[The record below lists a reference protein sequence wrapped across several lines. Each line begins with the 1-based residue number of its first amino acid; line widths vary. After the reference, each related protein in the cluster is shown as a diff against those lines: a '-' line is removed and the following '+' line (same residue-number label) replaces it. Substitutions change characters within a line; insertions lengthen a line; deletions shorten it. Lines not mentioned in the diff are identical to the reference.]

1 MYKIL
6 ALTSLIALAQA
17 QRGEDSTAVA
27 GNLGADPATGNVG
40 GAPAQDPAPG
50 PDVPVVDPVDPTVVA
65 GNLGANPTIIS
76 TDTTG
81 NKGDTPA
88 EDPAPTHDNTGATV
102 PTVSVVPATPQ
113 QPASVTPQPTPTST
127 PAANMPALPPNPA
140 TGGSSPVA
148 PDNKASNGDVYD
160 ADKHDVHY
168 DYANKKIEHH
178 DIAADQD
185 AHTQPMCAIGGEQT
199 HSDTEKPTDYC
210 CRIYELP
217 NFYGRYYDTC
227 YRKPLA
233 SDEPDIFEL
242 SKFGWHEEV
251 SSWKC
256 GAKVEM

>member
-27 GNLGADPATGNVG
+27 GALGADPTTGNVG

-50 PDVPVVDPVDPTVVA
+50 PDPVVDPVDPTVVA

-88 EDPAPTHDNTGATV
+88 QDPAPTPAT
-102 PTVSVVPATPQ
+102 VVPATPQ
-113 QPASVTPQPTPTST
+113 QPASVTPQPTPTSI